1 MSKEWVPG
9 LEGIVAAE
17 SNISFIDGQEDSNT
31 EDSISKRSRI
41 TAPSK
46 RQLPVARGSLPDP
59 ARSRLSPLTWWQTA
73 RFHQLSWD
81 FARCP
86 LKGIR

>member
-17 SNISFIDGQEDSNT
+17 SNISFIDGQEGILEY

-46 RQLPVARGSLPDP
+46 RQPTCCSRKSSHSGRARGFL
-59 ARSRLSPLTWWQTA
+59 R
-73 RFHQLSWD
+73 
-81 FARCP
+81 
-86 LKGIR
+86 